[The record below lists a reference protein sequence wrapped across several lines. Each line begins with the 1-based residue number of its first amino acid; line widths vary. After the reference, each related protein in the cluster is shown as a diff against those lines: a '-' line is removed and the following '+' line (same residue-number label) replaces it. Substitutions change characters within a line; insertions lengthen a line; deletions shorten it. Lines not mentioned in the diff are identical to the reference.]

1 MRWRKKE
8 TQQGVK
14 LGSSDSYIH
23 ILVLSLLT
31 FLEMVEG
38 NRPVSRKALGMQ
50 LTWRQ
55 GWSTYLEYVL
65 HSCLWRIAQDSHF

>member
-50 LTWRQ
+50 LT
-55 GWSTYLEYVL
+55 
-65 HSCLWRIAQDSHF
+65 